1 MDLRP
6 FELERYFAKWEF
18 AVEHVLCASDCE
30 SRTVGELAAME
41 PTLTERLASLRLGYV
56 DSRGAPSLRAA
67 IARLYSGLDADD
79 VLVFA
84 GAQEAILW
92 VYAATVAAGDEVVV
106 ETPCYA
112 SHWEVPR
119 ARGASLVAWH
129 TDLAR
134 AELADAA
141 LTDRTRVVTVNQ
153 PHNPTGVL
161 LSHDAWRAL
170 VGEVAARGA
179 VLFSDEVFR
188 GLEHDRAARLPAA
201 CELDDRAVSL
211 GVMSKS
217 YGLAGLRV
225 GWIATKNRPLYERV
239 AALKDYSTICGSAP
253 SELLAEVALAHGD
266 RILEENVA
274 RAVSNLALLDAFFAR
289 HEELFDW
296 RRPRAGCV
304 AFVGLRRGDV
314 GAFCRDLV
322 EATGV
327 LLLPGHV
334 FGTAA
339 NSFRIGFGRR
349 DLPEALARLE
359 EFVNRR
365 RAEHTS
371 GKSSLPEN
379 RWP

>member
-30 SRTVGELAAME
+30 TRSVRELSTME
-41 PTLTERLASLRLGYV
+41 PSLTERLADLRLGYV
-56 DSRGAPSLRAA
+56 DSRGSPSLRAA
-67 IARLYSGLDADD
+67 IARLYSKIDADD
-79 VLVFA
+79 VLVFT

-92 VYAATVAAGDEVVV
+92 VYSALVSAGDRVVV

-119 ARGASLVAWH
+119 ARGANVVAWRTDLERASFEDVALDERTRLVA
-129 TDLAR
+129 
-134 AELADAA
+134 
-141 LTDRTRVVTVNQ
+141 VNL

-161 LSHDAWRAL
+161 LSQDAWRGL
-170 VGEVAARGA
+170 VGEVASSGA

-201 CELDDRAVSL
+201 CDLDERAISL

-225 GWIATKNRPLYERV
+225 GWIATRNKAAYERV

-274 RAVSNLALLDAFFAR
+274 RILSNLELCDAFFAR
-289 HEELFDW
+289 HEDLFEW

-304 AFVGLRRGDV
+304 AFVGLRRGEV
-314 GAFCRDLV
+314 GAFCSELV

-327 LLLPGHV
+327 LLLPGQV
-334 FGTAA
+334 FGADQ
-339 NSFRIGFGRR
+339 NHFRIGFGRSTFA
-349 DLPEALARLE
+349 EGLARLD
-359 EFVNRR
+359 EFVNRW
-365 RAEHTS
+365 S
-371 GKSSLPEN
+371 N
-379 RWP
+379 RQR